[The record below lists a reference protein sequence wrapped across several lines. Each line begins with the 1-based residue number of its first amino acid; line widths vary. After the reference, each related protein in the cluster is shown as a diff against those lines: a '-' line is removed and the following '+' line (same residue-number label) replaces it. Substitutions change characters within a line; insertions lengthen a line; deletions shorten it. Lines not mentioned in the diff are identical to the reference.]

1 MGTREP
7 TYTSCCLSLCVF
19 VDGLD
24 RRAYRE
30 RRSLWDTRGS
40 FDKADR
46 GGSKQHFSQGTRQR
60 PRRETQV
67 EINEQYI
74 EAVGDIEEEEGR

>member
-1 MGTREP
+1 MLGWIGGRTA
-7 TYTSCCLSLCVF
+7 S
-19 VDGLD
+19 GD
-24 RRAYRE
+24 R
-30 RRSLWDTRGS
+30 SGIRGE
-40 FDKADR
+40 ALIR
-46 GGSKQHFSQGTRQR
+46 LIGGSKQHFSQGTRRR